1 MPFDELPQLPST
13 RPNLPNPRLA
23 PTSTAPSTAHKCP
36 LVMRG
41 GASLF
46 SKADMEP
53 KPDPARLRRVALCKR
68 VLYEWVGADTLGCE
82 DADVIVREA
91 PDAEDCDLPAPALPN
106 AAQEVLRVPGP
117 QNSPKKG
124 SASPSRNPQTPPK
137 KVPVPNRPGP
147 KIPCP
152 V

>member
-1 MPFDELPQLPST
+1 MPLDELPQLPSA
-13 RPNLPNPRLA
+13 RPNLD
-23 PTSTAPSTAHKCP
+23 SPSTAHKGP
-36 LVMRG
+36 LMMRG

-68 VLYEWVGADTLGCE
+68 ALYEWVGADTLGCE

-91 PDAEDCDLPAPALPN
+91 PDAEDCDLPAPALRD

-124 SASPSRNPQTPPK
+124 FASPSRNPQTHPK
-137 KVPVPNRPGP
+137 RAPVPKSPRP
-147 KIPCP
+147 
-152 V
+152 